1 MNNDL
6 LQAKSAL
13 NGHTI
18 ALCKGDTLIVC
29 DKKSIRPML
38 DFISEGKDLSGF
50 SAADLVVGKA
60 VATLFVYAKIK
71 CVYSK
76 VMSRPAL
83 EYLQSHGIDAKCD
96 TLVENI
102 INRAGDGICPM
113 EQCVQ
118 NIDDASVAYAALKDK
133 IMQMQRSVGAKA

>member
-1 MNNDL
+1 MNNDV

-18 ALCKGDTLIVC
+18 ALCKGDTLTVC
-29 DKKSIRPML
+29 DKNGIRPML
-38 DFISEGKDLSGF
+38 DFISDGNDLSGF
-50 SAADLVVGKA
+50 SVADLVVGKA

-76 VMSRPAL
+76 VMSKPAL
-83 EYLQSHGIDAKCD
+83 EYLQSHGIDVQYD
-96 TLVENI
+96 SLVENI
-102 INRAGDGICPM
+102 MNRAGDGICPM

-133 IMQMQRSVGAKA
+133 IMQMQNK